1 MSLNS
6 LVLQIAELSL
16 KIESDI
22 DDTICSTIIMLPN
35 IEEQESKIVF
45 LSKKSVSFNAKID
58 VLYIPTRIEMSQKY
72 MNGGN

>member
-1 MSLNS
+1 M
-6 LVLQIAELSL
+6 VLQIAELSL

-35 IEEQESKIVF
+35 IDEQSQESKIVF
-45 LSKKSVSFNAKID
+45 LSKKSVSFDAKID